1 MTTKTEQLTDAKTE
15 KLALTPE
22 FEKIFGRKPTN
33 FENADKMHLM
43 IIDHEM
49 TTKRLN
55 APDLRQE
62 QSGSSPDHADNEVQ
76 RSIESL
82 KVEVEDHSGPCV
94 VIPYK
99 KTAAKGLELLY
110 ALRAW
115 AKNLPNCKIVII
127 GDQEDYFSDEII
139 VIPAALESEN
149 PQIDVALKM
158 LQAIASDDVPSTFIW
173 SNDDIYPVTPIH
185 VADLLLLTCS
195 GKLGETK
202 PTING
207 MYQENYKRTLNFLK
221 ENGLPF
227 NDYSTHTP
235 YVFDK
240 FDLANVISEAQ
251 ADEEGFLISS
261 LYFNKV
267 HPDIVPVKIT
277 GGPKGA
283 YVVYVYRDNPD
294 MNVVTEAFKT
304 RKFVNHNN
312 KGYAPVLPLLKK
324 HFPDK
329 SRFER

>member
-1 MTTKTEQLTDAKTE
+1 MTTTTEQLPDAKAA
-15 KLALTPE
+15 KVALTPE
-22 FEKIFGRKPTN
+22 FEKIFDRKPTN
-33 FENADKMHLM
+33 FENVDKMRQMLT
-43 IIDHEM
+43 EY
-49 TTKRLN
+49 RN
-55 APDLRQE
+55 QPDQNSE
-62 QSGSSPDHADNEVQ
+62 QLGSSSGQTDSELQ
-76 RSIESL
+76 RSNENL
-82 KVEVEDHSGPCV
+82 KVEVEDHYGPCV

-99 KTAAKGLELLY
+99 KTAAKGLEILY

-127 GDQEDYFSDEII
+127 GDPEDYFSDEVI
-139 VIPAALESEN
+139 VIPAAVESEN
-149 PQIDVALKM
+149 PQIDVTLKM

-202 PTING
+202 STING
-207 MYQENYKRTLNFLK
+207 TYQENYKRTLNFLK
-221 ENGLPF
+221 ENGLPC

-294 MNVVTEAFKT
+294 LNVVTEAFKT

-329 SRFER
+329 SRFEK